1 MSSVMCCWNYFTFI
15 VLQYIKWIKVNFLIL
30 FGLVGI
36 KPHVTA
42 NEQPSVEATH
52 KDEAPVLI
60 LAIAF
65 SGVAHV
71 GKAIALAFGK
81 AGCKVQ
87 L

>member
-1 MSSVMCCWNYFTFI
+1 MKWFKIEFFI
-15 VLQYIKWIKVNFLIL
+15 LL
-30 FGLVGI
+30 GLVGV

-52 KDEAPVLI
+52 KDEAPVVI
-60 LAIAF
+60 LARAF